1 MTLVPSDLGADQV
14 TGVGYSGAGEVFLD
28 GEVIHGFSCPSIT
41 KIVEVRPS
49 CLLLCGLHRHCLGW
63 LCV

>member
-1 MTLVPSDLGADQV
+1 M
-14 TGVGYSGAGEVFLD
+14 GYSGAGEVILD
-28 GEVIHGFSCPSIT
+28 GEVIHGFSCPSLA

-49 CLLLCGLHRHCLGW
+49 SLLLWWLHRTVAMLTVCVCVLGW